1 MHYYRHLIYINEI
14 QLYLDTGNEITFRID
29 GKEINEILP

>member
-1 MHYYRHLIYINEI
+1 MDINEI
-14 QLYLDTGNEITFRID
+14 KLYLHTGNEITFRID